1 MRGLRGR
8 GLPEPTRS
16 ASPGVRLAVTLSLRG
31 CLRGW
36 GWPCVSQ
43 PGCALAPSCQ
53 HLPRPARHP
62 QGSRGADL
70 EVQLLRDGGVPAW
83 RPQER
88 CCSQAQSHP
97 AGVLEPVP
105 GQRSAW
111 TPPLGD
117 WPAQGGG
124 CWPGFCCLTQTRCG
138 GWGRG
143 AGFPGGPVPR
153 LPAPLGRAPP
163 PDPPPA
169 HWAGTGALTPGL
181 ALPLLARPPWVHSF
195 PPLASSSLARPAPT
209 LGVGGE
215 AAVEGKRGGGSGVSF
230 LPASSFPW
238 VTRSGVPC
246 VAPSPA

>member
-1 MRGLRGR
+1 MGLALRVPARVCPGSQLPTPSPPSPTPTGLPGSRFGGAASQGR
-8 GLPEPTRS
+8 GCSSVAPPGEVLLPGPVTPRRGPSACPRS
-16 ASPGVRLAVTLSLRG
+16 AR
-31 CLRGW
+31 
-36 GWPCVSQ
+36 
-43 PGCALAPSCQ
+43 
-53 HLPRPARHP
+53 
-62 QGSRGADL
+62 
-70 EVQLLRDGGVPAW
+70 
-83 RPQER
+83 
-88 CCSQAQSHP
+88 
-97 AGVLEPVP
+97 
-105 GQRSAW
+105 

-181 ALPLLARPPWVHSF
+181 AVPLLARPPWVHGF

-215 AAVEGKRGGGSGVSF
+215 AEGVGSAF
-230 LPASSFPW
+230 CRLPASP
-238 VTRSGVPC
+238 G
-246 VAPSPA
+246 